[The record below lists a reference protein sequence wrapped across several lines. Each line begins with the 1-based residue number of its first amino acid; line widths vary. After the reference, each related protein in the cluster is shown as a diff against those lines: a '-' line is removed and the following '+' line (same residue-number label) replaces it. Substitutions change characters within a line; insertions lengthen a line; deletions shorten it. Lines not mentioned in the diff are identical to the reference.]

1 MRYGHMHANCATAC
15 AHSAS
20 ATAAGAGPARV
31 IGERYTIPERE
42 LRVELCRAAIDR
54 LLPAYTAFYERF
66 SKFGFSNPEKHIK
79 FEPREIEAA
88 LRYFYQT
95 QSDQEP
101 RLTV

>member
-1 MRYGHMHANCATAC
+1 M
-15 AHSAS
+15 
-20 ATAAGAGPARV
+20 
-31 IGERYTIPERE
+31 
-42 LRVELCRAAIDR
+42 
-54 LLPAYTAFYERF
+54 LPAYTAFYERF

-88 LRYFYQT
+88 LRHFYQT